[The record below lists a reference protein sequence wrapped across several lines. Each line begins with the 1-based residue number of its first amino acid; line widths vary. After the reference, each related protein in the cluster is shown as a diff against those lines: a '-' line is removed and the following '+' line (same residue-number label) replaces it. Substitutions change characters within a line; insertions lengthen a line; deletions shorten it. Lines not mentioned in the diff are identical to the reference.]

1 MTTLVVT
8 VAWRGRRHDFA
19 VPADVPVADL
29 LLPLAA
35 ALATWPAQA
44 AHDPAASAPRPGWS
58 AGGPAHD
65 ATCQDQ
71 VPIDERAGTALALAP
86 LGGQPLPPHRTLA
99 ASGVGDGAVLVLL
112 DHRSPGP
119 AVGARPDPTSDPASA
134 RLSAG

>member
-1 MTTLVVT
+1 MTALVVT
-8 VAWRGRRHDFA
+8 VAWRGRRRDLA

-35 ALATWPAQA
+35 ALATWPAQSA
-44 AHDPAASAPRPGWS
+44 RDPAARAGGARWS

-65 ATCQDQ
+65 ATCRDQ
-71 VPIDERAGTALALAP
+71 VPTNEGAGTALAVAP

-112 DHRSPGP
+112 DRRMPGVPGGHRP
-119 AVGARPDPTSDPASA
+119 
-134 RLSAG
+134 

>member
-1 MTTLVVT
+1 MATLVVT
-8 VAWRGRRHDFA
+8 VAWRGRRRDLA

-35 ALATWPAQA
+35 ALATWTAPP

-58 AGGPAHD
+58 VGDPARD
-65 ATCQDQ
+65 ATWQDQ
-71 VPIDERAGTALALAP
+71 VPTDERAGAALALAP

-112 DHRSPGP
+112 DRRSPRAAG
-119 AVGARPDPTSDPASA
+119 GRPP
-134 RLSAG
+134 

>member
-8 VAWRGRRHDFA
+8 VAWRGRRRDLA

-35 ALATWPAQA
+35 ALARWPAQLP
-44 AHDPAASAPRPGWS
+44 DPAA
-58 AGGPAHD
+58 GGPGRD
-65 ATCQDQ
+65 ATRRDR
-71 VPIDERAGTALALAP
+71 VPTDERAGTALALAP

-112 DHRSPGP
+112 DR
-119 AVGARPDPTSDPASA
+119 RPP
-134 RLSAG
+134 